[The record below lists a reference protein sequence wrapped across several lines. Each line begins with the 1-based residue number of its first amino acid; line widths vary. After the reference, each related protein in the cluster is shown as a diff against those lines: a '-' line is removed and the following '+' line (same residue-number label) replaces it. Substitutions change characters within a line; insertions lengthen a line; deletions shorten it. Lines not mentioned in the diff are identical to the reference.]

1 LSPNAPQQD
10 NRLARIANLPEWE
23 AALPNPLMHWTH
35 FLSDH
40 FPELNHPGYQTAV
53 ERVSFVV
60 VTAMLIGSLIAAL
73 TLVAY
78 EL

>member
-1 LSPNAPQQD
+1 
-10 NRLARIANLPEWE
+10 
-23 AALPNPLMHWTH
+23 MHWTH